1 MSRKNWNKESIINHI
16 ENIMGYRFIRFIEFN
31 KSNSIVEVECKKGH
45 RYQVNFNSLRKGRKC
60 RKCSGSMKYSINE
73 IKGYL
78 QKFDYKLL
86 SNEYIDNKHKIKIQ
100 CPKGHVFEMRFNNF
114 VRGIRCPECNK
125 SNGEEEI
132 ERILTK
138 YEINVI
144 FQYRF
149 KDCKFYNILPF
160 DFYLPNYNCC
170 IEFDGEQHYEIVKH
184 FGGLNGFIERKIRDT
199 IKTEYCKNN
208 NIKLIRIPYWEINN
222 IETILTN
229 ELIKLKTS

>member
-73 IKGYL
+73 VKEYL

-160 DFYLPNYNCC
+160 DFYLPNYNYC
-170 IEFDGEQHYEIVKH
+170 IEFDGIQHYEIRTK
-184 FGGLNGFIERKIRDT
+184 FGGLESFIDRKIRDT
-199 IKTEYCKNN
+199 VKNEYCKNN
-208 NIKLIRIPYWEINN
+208 NIKLIRIPYWDFKN
-222 IETILTN
+222 IENI
-229 ELIKLKTS
+229 LIKELNLK